1 MGSEMCIRDR
11 IKKPKSMVPGD
22 LPPVLVNELAKECS
36 VPLAA
41 IYSEMP
47 SSTWP
52 KKMEEGISDGNS

>member
-1 MGSEMCIRDR
+1 MEEADIPTTFDREIVAITPESVELMIRR

-41 IYSEMP
+41 I
-47 SSTWP
+47 
-52 KKMEEGISDGNS
+52 